1 MSCKSLIGAM
11 MFICAASQSQAQ
23 IVTIA
28 TNGQGSA
35 FYSVGASL
43 AGVMQKSINLTT
55 RVQPMSGPSVYVPL
69 INRGEIDFGLMN
81 ALDVNNAVK
90 GLENYKGRTHPDL
103 RLVAVLYWSAN
114 GMGVAN
120 DSPAKSTADL
130 KGMRMATQFAAQATY
145 LILQDAVLATGGLSH
160 NDMKSVPVS
169 DSTQGAEAL
178 GSGKVDTVMVGLGQV
193 ALREVNISLA
203 ARGGLRIL
211 PIIDTP
217 EGLAAMRKVIP
228 AAMSRV
234 FQPGPGYPGL
244 VGPTALMVLP
254 TFLFASKHV
263 SDNIVYQ
270 TAKTLYENK
279 PALEA
284 SSVALKGFDPKKM
297 VEPSDVTY
305 HPGAEKFYREIGQ
318 WPPRSS

>member
-1 MSCKSLIGAM
+1 MISFRPLIGAM
-11 MFICAASQSQAQ
+11 IFLFTASLAQAQ
-23 IVTIA
+23 IITIA
-28 TNGQGSA
+28 TNTQGSA
-35 FYSVGASL
+35 FYSVGAAL
-43 AGVMQKSINLTT
+43 AGVMQKTANLTT
-55 RVQPMSGPSVYVPL
+55 RIQPMSGPGVYVPL

-90 GLENYKGRTHPDL
+90 GLENYKGRTNSDL

-114 GMGVAN
+114 GMGIAN
-120 DSPAKSTADL
+120 DSPAKSTKDL
-130 KGMRMATQFAAQATY
+130 KGLRMATQFAAQATY

-160 NDMKSVPVS
+160 NDMKSFPVS

-178 GSGKVDTVMVGLGQV
+178 GSEKVDTVMVGLGQV
-193 ALREVNISLA
+193 ALREVNVSLA

-211 PIIDTP
+211 PIDDSP

-263 SDNIVYQ
+263 SDDVVY
-270 TAKTLYENK
+270 KTTK
-279 PALEA
+279 ALNQNH
-284 SSVALKGFDPKKM
+284 VQFL
-297 VEPSDVTY
+297 
-305 HPGAEKFYREIGQ
+305 R
-318 WPPRSS
+318 PRL